1 MITAHTSGWHELKA
15 YIGHIRQFTRRDWWI
30 YGLWIGTILG
40 LFVSTALFLGWGA
53 SHGMVYPAY
62 VWSIPV
68 GALIFTGAIA
78 IDTIGHRTVY
88 QAELQKYEA
97 LVHHITIFSGVT
109 SVILLCAAYRYPVA
123 LYVPTLVL
131 IGLSIFYSAVDEAIH
146 WFRYARQQSDRVE
159 MWSHYFILLGHLMMI
174 SAWWLW
180 YRAGYPGVADTLR
193 TFGL

>member
-1 MITAHTSGWHELKA
+1 
-15 YIGHIRQFTRRDWWI
+15 
-30 YGLWIGTILG
+30 
-40 LFVSTALFLGWGA
+40 
-53 SHGMVYPAY
+53 MVYPAY

-146 WFRYARQQSDRVE
+146 PRPGRLFGANPFRPLPLIVGQLGDIAKAAPAQGITQVQARE
-159 MWSHYFILLGHLMMI
+159 LGH
-174 SAWWLW
+174 
-180 YRAGYPGVADTLR
+180 AGEEGS
-193 TFGL
+193 GL